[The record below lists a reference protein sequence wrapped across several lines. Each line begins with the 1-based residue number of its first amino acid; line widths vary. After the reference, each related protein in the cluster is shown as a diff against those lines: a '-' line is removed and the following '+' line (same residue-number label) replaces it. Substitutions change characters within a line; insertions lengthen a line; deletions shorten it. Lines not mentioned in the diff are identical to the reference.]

1 MSTLFR
7 RMTAPAA
14 MPRTRG
20 VADGSLLTATGVSRS
35 FQGGG
40 TTFSLHVDHVVLQPG
55 VKVAVVGPSGCG
67 KSTLLG
73 LLSLALR
80 PDHAETLTLNGVD
93 AAELWRRGR
102 VDALTALRS
111 RFIGFVPQTAGLL
124 PFLSIGENIALPQR
138 ILGRPNPGYLR
149 DVAHALGIDGLLRRH
164 PAEVSVGQRQRA
176 AVARALSH
184 RPPILL
190 ADEPTASVHPAQADE
205 ILALLFDATQALNT
219 ALVISTHDGERAR
232 AAGFA
237 LAPCRP
243 DATASTTMFSWAP
256 GSGQSPGPFYSN
268 RETIA

>member
-1 MSTLFR
+1 
-7 RMTAPAA
+7 

-20 VADGSLLTATGVSRS
+20 VADGSLLTATGLSRS
-35 FQGGG
+35 FKGSG
-40 TTFSLHVDHVVLQPG
+40 TTFSLQVDRIDLRHG
-55 VKVAVVGPSGCG
+55 AKVAVVGPSGCG

-111 RFIGFVPQTAGLL
+111 RSIGFVPQTAGLV
-124 PFLSIGENIALPQR
+124 PFLTIGENIALPQR
-138 ILGRPNPGYLR
+138 ILGRPDPGFVQDL
-149 DVAHALGIDGLLRRH
+149 AHALGIGNLLRRR
-164 PAEVSVGQRQRA
+164 PAEVSVGQRQRT

-184 RPPILL
+184 RPPVLL
-190 ADEPTASVHPAQADE
+190 ADEPTASVHPAQADQ
-205 ILALLFDATQALNT
+205 ILALLFDATHALNS
-219 ALVISTHDGERAR
+219 ALMISTHDGERAR

-243 DATASTTMFSWAP
+243 DATASTTVFSWAP
-256 GSGQSPGPFYSN
+256 GSGEPPGPFHSN
-268 RETIA
+268 REAIA